1 MAIVQAPRI
10 YDEILDYLIA
20 KATPEEILAFRASS
34 EADER
39 AAYLIDGNNAG
50 TLTLEEQIELQQ
62 MLYFD
67 SRISVLKARAAAQL
81 KKQA

>member
-1 MAIVQAPRI
+1 MTTIQAPRI
-10 YDEILDYLIA
+10 YDELLDYLFA
-20 KATPEEILAFRASS
+20 KATPEEILAFRASP

-67 SRISVLKARAAAQL
+67 SKISVLKARAAAEL
-81 KKQA
+81 KKLV

>member
-1 MAIVQAPRI
+1 MATVQAPRI

-20 KATPEEILAFRASS
+20 KATPEEILAFRASP

-39 AAYLIDGNNAG
+39 AVYLIDGNNAG

-81 KKQA
+81 KKQV